1 MPSVLNFFTRKKRKT
16 PKNKGEEAE
25 QAAEYFLQKQGLRL
39 IDRNY
44 HSRMGEIDLIFL
56 DNKTYVFVEVRF
68 RAGTSHGS
76 AAESLTPSKLR
87 KVRLTA
93 DYWLQQNNQSTN
105 ACRFD
110 AILFD
115 QAIDIQHLTWLKAVF

>member
-1 MPSVLNFFTRKKRKT
+1 MPSVLNFFTRKKRKS
-16 PKNKGEEAE
+16 PKNNGEKAE
-25 QAAEYFLQKQGLRL
+25 HAAELYLQQQGLRL
-39 IDRNY
+39 IDRNF

-56 DNKTYVFVEVRF
+56 DNDTYVFVEVRF
-68 RAGTSHGS
+68 RANASHGS
-76 AAESLTPSKLR
+76 AAESLNPSKLK

-93 DYWLQQNNQSTN
+93 DYWLQQNNKSTN

-115 QAIDIQHLTWLKAVF
+115 QEIDTQHLTWLKAVF

>member
-1 MPSVLNFFTRKKRKT
+1 MPSVLNFFTRKKRNS
-16 PKNKGEEAE
+16 PKNNGEKAE
-25 QAAEYFLQKQGLRL
+25 QAAEDYLLQQGLRL
-39 IDRNY
+39 IDRNF

-68 RAGTSHGS
+68 RANASHGN
-76 AAESLTPSKLR
+76 AAESLSESKLR
-87 KVRLTA
+87 KIRLTA
-93 DYWLQQNNQSTN
+93 DYWLQQNNKSTN

-115 QAIDIQHLTWLKAVF
+115 QAIDTQHLTWLKAVF

>member
-1 MPSVLNFFTRKKRKT
+1 MPSVLNFFTRKKRNS
-16 PKNKGEEAE
+16 PKNNGEKAE
-25 QAAEYFLQKQGLRL
+25 QAAELYLQQQGLRL
-39 IDRNY
+39 IDRNF

-56 DNKTYVFVEVRF
+56 DNDTYVFVEVRF
-68 RAGTSHGS
+68 RANASHGS
-76 AAESLTPSKLR
+76 AAESLNPSKLK

-93 DYWLQQNNQSTN
+93 DYWLQQNNKSTN

-115 QAIDIQHLTWLKAVF
+115 QEIDTQHLTWLKAVF

>member
-1 MPSVLNFFTRKKRKT
+1 MPSVPNFFTKQKRAT
-16 PKNKGEEAE
+16 PKNNGEKAEEA
-25 QAAEYFLQKQGLRL
+25 AELYLQQQGLRL

-68 RAGTSHGS
+68 RANAFHGS
-76 AAESLTPSKLR
+76 AAESLNPSKLR
-87 KVRLTA
+87 KIRLTA
-93 DYWLQQNNQSTN
+93 EYWLQKNNKSTS

-115 QAIDIQHLTWLKAVF
+115 QEIDTQHLTWLKAVF